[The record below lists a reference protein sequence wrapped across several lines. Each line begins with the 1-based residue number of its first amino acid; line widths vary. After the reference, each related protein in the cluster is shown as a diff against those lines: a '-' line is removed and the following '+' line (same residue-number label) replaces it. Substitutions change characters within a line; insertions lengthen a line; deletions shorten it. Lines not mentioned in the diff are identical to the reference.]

1 VLQGL
6 HNYKTGDSMK
16 FELKLNEVIMLA
28 IVLLVSIAANL
39 PDNFLGEYV
48 NRDILL
54 SVLATV
60 VIIALFRYLR
70 WMLFLIV
77 TVLAIGANVP
87 EQIANVVNVD
97 PAIMIATLVVLVL
110 ISILNH
116 VFKLLPTDAVSNR
129 TDSSQSRKAI
139 FEAIKTANVSKL
151 KRLLQ
156 MNVEVNFLQDG
167 TSPAHM
173 VAEQGNNDMMQALLD
188 YGVNLNVINK
198 DGLTPMEIAM
208 AFGFNRT
215 VEILKLSNEVDLNVS

>member
-1 VLQGL
+1 MLQRL